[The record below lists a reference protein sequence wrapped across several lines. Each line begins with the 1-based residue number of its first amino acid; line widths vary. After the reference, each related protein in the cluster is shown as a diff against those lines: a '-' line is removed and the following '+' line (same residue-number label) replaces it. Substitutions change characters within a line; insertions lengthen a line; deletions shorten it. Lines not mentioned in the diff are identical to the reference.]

1 MELSRKAMA
10 IADSV
15 TLAIDA
21 KAKAMAAD
29 GVDVVG
35 FGAGE
40 PDFNT
45 PQFICDA
52 AKKAIDEGKT
62 RYTPVSGTLG
72 LRKAIC
78 GKLARDNGLQ
88 YEPSQIV
95 VSNGAKHS
103 LFNTFQT
110 LLNPGDEVIIPAPY
124 WVSYPELVKI
134 ADGTPVLVPTSEE
147 NDFKMRIDAL
157 RAAVTPRTKAL
168 VLCNPCNPTGAMYDA
183 EELRPIA
190 ELAVEKGFFV
200 IADEIYEKLVY
211 GGHTFT
217 SIASLGEDIKR
228 QTIVINGASKAFAM
242 TGWRIGYTACEKP
255 IAKLMSNL
263 QSQATSNANSVAQ
276 YAMEA
281 AMTQPCRELPM
292 MVEEFDRRRLLLCD
306 GINAIDG
313 LSCRYPE
320 GAFYVLMNIT
330 GVIGKTYRGEPIT
343 DSMAFARLLLEA
355 YHVAVVPGVA
365 FGCEGY
371 VRLSYATGRER
382 ISEGLRRMAA
392 FVRDLN

>member
-21 KAKAMAAD
+21 KAKAMAAE
-29 GVDVVG
+29 GTDVVG

-72 LRKAIC
+72 LRQAIC
-78 GKLARDNGLQ
+78 GKLARDNGLS

-134 ADGTPVLVPTSEE
+134 ADGTPVFVPTSEE
-147 NDFKMRIDAL
+147 NGFKMRMEAL
-157 RAAVTPRTKAL
+157 RSAVTPRTKAL
-168 VLCNPCNPTGAMYDA
+168 VLCNPCNPTGALYTA

-190 ELAVEKGFFV
+190 DLAVEKGFFV

-211 GGHTFT
+211 GGQRFT

-228 QTIVINGASKAFAM
+228 QSIVINGASKAFAM

-320 GAFYVLMNIT
+320 GAFYVLMNIK
-330 GVIGKTYRGEPIT
+330 GVIGKKYRGEPIL
-343 DSMAFARLLLEA
+343 DSMTFARLLLEA

-371 VRLSYATGRER
+371 ARLSYATGRER

-392 FVRDLN
+392 FVRDLA